1 MTASIP
7 AARRWRALAVVCLG
21 VVMVV
26 LDATIVNVALPS
38 IRADLGFTEATLVW
52 VFNAYLLTCGGFLL
66 LGGRLGDLY
75 GHRRVFMVG
84 IVLFTGASAVCGF
97 ASTQLALVAAR
108 AVQGVGGAIVD
119 AVALALLMQLFV
131 EERERAKAM
140 GIYSFVCAGGG
151 SIGVLLGGVLTDAY
165 DWHWVFLVNVPIGA
179 AVLGLCVA
187 LLPKADAARERVALD
202 VAGAVTVTVALML
215 AVYAIVGGNEAGWT
229 SLRTLGVLAASA
241 VLLAIFVAIEA
252 RVASP
257 LMPLRLFRSKTLC
270 AANVIAG
277 LWSAAMFAW
286 FFLSAL
292 YMQRVLGYSAMQVG
306 LAFLPSNL
314 IMAACSLGISARVVL
329 RFGVRAPLVA
339 GLVCAAVGLALFA
352 RAPVAGSFVVDV
364 LPGML
369 LLGLGA
375 GIAFN
380 PLLLAAMRDVDE
392 SESGLASGIVNTA
405 FMMGGALGLAVLASL
420 AAAHTGAGRA
430 DDLAALNDGYRL
442 AFAAGAL
449 CALLAAAIGATLIP
463 VRARDAEERSR
474 DQSAGASSAE
484 AP

>member
-1 MTASIP
+1 MTASNP
-7 AARRWRALAVVCLG
+7 ATRRWLALAVVCLG

-75 GHRRVFMVG
+75 GHRRLFMVG
-84 IVLFTGASAVCGF
+84 IVLFTGASAACGF
-97 ASTQLALVAAR
+97 ANAQLTLVVAR
-108 AVQGVGGAIVD
+108 AVQGVGGAVVE
-119 AVALALLMQLFV
+119 AVALALLMQLFT

-140 GIYSFVCAGGG
+140 GVYSFVCAGGG

-187 LLPKADAARERVALD
+187 LLPKTGAPRQRVALD
-202 VAGAVTVTVALML
+202 VGGAVTVTVALML
-215 AVYAIVGGNEAGWT
+215 AVYAIVGGNDAGWT
-229 SLRTLGVLAASA
+229 SPRTLGVLAAA
-241 VLLAIFVAIEA
+241 AGLLAIFAAIEA

-257 LMPLRLFRSKTLC
+257 LMPLRLFGLKTLA
-270 AANVIAG
+270 AANVIAV

-292 YMQRVLGYSAMQVG
+292 YLQRVLGYGAMQVG

-314 IMAACSLGISARVVL
+314 IMAACSLGISAKVVL
-329 RFGVRAPLVA
+329 RFGLRAPLVA
-339 GLVCAAVGLALFA
+339 GLVCAAAGLALFA
-352 RAPVAGSFVVDV
+352 RAPVEGAFIVDV

-369 LLGLGA
+369 LLGVGA

-380 PLLLAAMRDVDE
+380 PLLLAAMRDVDA

-420 AAAHTGAGRA
+420 AAAHSGSSSAG
-430 DDLAALNDGYRL
+430 DLAALNDGYRL
-442 AFAAGAL
+442 AFGVGAL
-449 CALLAAAIGATLIP
+449 CALLAAAVAAALIP
-463 VRARDAEERSR
+463 VRARGEAERSHVE
-474 DQSAGASSAE
+474 AATTGSAE
-484 AP
+484 TP

>member
-1 MTASIP
+1 
-7 AARRWRALAVVCLG
+7 
-21 VVMVV
+21 MVV

-84 IVLFTGASAVCGF
+84 IVLFTGASAGCGF
-97 ASTQLALVAAR
+97 ANAQVTLVVAR
-108 AVQGVGGAIVD
+108 AVQGIGGAIVD

-140 GIYSFVCAGGG
+140 GVYSFVCAGGG
-151 SIGVLLGGVLTDAY
+151 SIGVLLGGILTDAY

-179 AVLGLCVA
+179 AVLGLSVA
-187 LLPKADAARERVALD
+187 LLPKADAARQRIALD
-202 VAGAVTVTVALML
+202 VGGAVTVTVALVL
-215 AVYAIVGGNEAGWT
+215 AVYAIVGGNEASWT
-229 SLRTLGVLAASA
+229 STRTLAVLAASA
-241 VLLAIFVAIEA
+241 VLLATFVAIEA

-257 LMPLRLFRSKTLC
+257 LMPLRLVRSKTLA
-270 AANVIAG
+270 AANVIAV

-329 RFGVRAPLVA
+329 RFGIRAPLVA

-369 LLGLGA
+369 LLGVGA

-380 PLLLAAMRDVDE
+380 PLLLAAMRDVDD

-420 AAAHTGAGRA
+420 AAARSGAGSPS
-430 DDLAALNDGYRL
+430 DLAALNDGYRL
-442 AFAAGAL
+442 AFGVGAL
-449 CALLAAAIGATLIP
+449 CAVLAAAVGTVLIP
-463 VRARDAEERSR
+463 VRARGEAERSGSG
-474 DQSAGASSAE
+474 SAAASSAE

>member
-1 MTASIP
+1 
-7 AARRWRALAVVCLG
+7 
-21 VVMVV
+21 
-26 LDATIVNVALPS
+26 
-38 IRADLGFTEATLVW
+38 
-52 VFNAYLLTCGGFLL
+52 
-66 LGGRLGDLY
+66 
-75 GHRRVFMVG
+75 MVG
-84 IVLFTGASAVCGF
+84 IVLFTGASAACGF
-97 ASTQLALVAAR
+97 ANAQVTLVVAR
-108 AVQGVGGAIVD
+108 AVQGIGGAIVD

-140 GIYSFVCAGGG
+140 GVYSFVCAGGG
-151 SIGVLLGGVLTDAY
+151 SIGVLLGGILTDAY

-179 AVLGLCVA
+179 VVLGLSVA
-187 LLPKADAARERVALD
+187 LLPKADASRQRVALD
-202 VAGAVTVTVALML
+202 VAGAVTVTVALVL

-229 SLRTLGVLAASA
+229 SPRTLGVLAASA

-270 AANVIAG
+270 AANVVAV

-292 YMQRVLGYSAMQVG
+292 YLQRVLGYSAMQVG

-314 IMAACSLGISARVVL
+314 IMAACSLGISARIVL
-329 RFGVRAPLVA
+329 RFGIRAPLVA

-369 LLGLGA
+369 LLGVGA

-380 PLLLAAMRDVDE
+380 PLLLAAMRDVDD

-420 AAAHTGAGRA
+420 AAARSGAGSA
-430 DDLAALNDGYRL
+430 SDLAALNDGYRL
-442 AFAAGAL
+442 AFGVGAL
-449 CALLAAAIGATLIP
+449 CAVLAAAVGTVLIP
-463 VRARDAEERSR
+463 VRARGEAERSGSG
-474 DQSAGASSAE
+474 SAAASSAE